1 MVERTSKSIRPS
13 MDLSRD
19 SEDQDSKGNVTVVC
33 RFRPLNQKEKDL
45 NEKMC
50 IEFGQDLKTVV
61 VKSLYEG
68 MGPINFNF
76 DRVFSPDSFQ
86 KDVYEVA
93 AKPIVESVIEGFNGT
108 VLTYGQTSSGKTHTM
123 TGPDIDD
130 PDQKGIIPRMVKTVF
145 QNIDEADDH
154 LEFTV
159 KVGYCEIYLE
169 KIRDLLYP
177 EKSNLKIS
185 EDKARGV
192 YIVDLSEEYVANE
205 LEVYALMK
213 VGHKNREVGATN
225 MNEGSSRSHA
235 IFMLTVIQN
244 NTHDLSAKSGKL
256 YLVDLAGSEKVGKTG
271 AEGKRLDEA
280 KNINKSLST
289 LGLVIFS
296 LTDGKS
302 THVPYRDSKLTRVL
316 QDSLGGNSKTSLII
330 TCSPAS
336 YNEQETLSTLRFGVR
351 AKAVKNKPKVNKEHS
366 IAELKL
372 LLNQANEIISK
383 KESRIVWL
391 ENHYT
396 ELGGVIPESI
406 EGEEAKEESLAST
419 QEYQEAIC
427 ALEGERQKL
436 MDEMELTDQLK
447 KELSIQV
454 AKNAI
459 LIKENE
465 SLKGKLVG
473 FIVTMQEIEDKLQDS
488 DELKQK
494 YQSKNEAHVKHIAV
508 LEDSI
513 RNLEKKIEEQKY
525 ELSRIPI
532 EYVPLSEKESLNK
545 ELQDLRSRYKSQEEI
560 LKASYNKVFDG
571 SSEAIKI
578 KLEKQFN
585 GATPSF
591 EEMTNFFALE
601 RESWTAEHKNL
612 LNDLQNKNTFIEALE
627 KDIEDNKLK
636 QQAMEINRIEND
648 EKLKEKVNHFEKNI
662 ENLTISYQTLGAKY
676 AKSKSDLKSL
686 DTKSKNKSQK
696 ISQLQRNISSLTQ
709 SNNELKKRLE
719 EYEEEGYQEEG
730 YQEEEKKI
738 TSNELRITHSKI
750 KKRIKGGGG
759 KKIVDP
765 RVMSVLNIR

>member
-1 MVERTSKSIRPS
+1 
-13 MDLSRD
+13 
-19 SEDQDSKGNVTVVC
+19 
-33 RFRPLNQKEKDL
+33 
-45 NEKMC
+45 
-50 IEFGQDLKTVV
+50 
-61 VKSLYEG
+61 
-68 MGPINFNF
+68 
-76 DRVFSPDSFQ
+76 
-86 KDVYEVA
+86 
-93 AKPIVESVIEGFNGT
+93 
-108 VLTYGQTSSGKTHTM
+108 
-123 TGPDIDD
+123 
-130 PDQKGIIPRMVKTVF
+130 
-145 QNIDEADDH
+145 
-154 LEFTV
+154 
-159 KVGYCEIYLE
+159 
-169 KIRDLLYP
+169 
-177 EKSNLKIS
+177 
-185 EDKARGV
+185 
-192 YIVDLSEEYVANE
+192 
-205 LEVYALMK
+205 
-213 VGHKNREVGATN
+213 
-225 MNEGSSRSHA
+225 
-235 IFMLTVIQN
+235 
-244 NTHDLSAKSGKL
+244 
-256 YLVDLAGSEKVGKTG
+256 
-271 AEGKRLDEA
+271 
-280 KNINKSLST
+280 
-289 LGLVIFS
+289 
-296 LTDGKS
+296 
-302 THVPYRDSKLTRVL
+302 
-316 QDSLGGNSKTSLII
+316 
-330 TCSPAS
+330 
-336 YNEQETLSTLRFGVR
+336 
-351 AKAVKNKPKVNKEHS
+351 
-366 IAELKL
+366 
-372 LLNQANEIISK
+372 
-383 KESRIVWL
+383 
-391 ENHYT
+391 
-396 ELGGVIPESI
+396 
-406 EGEEAKEESLAST
+406 
-419 QEYQEAIC
+419 
-427 ALEGERQKL
+427 